1 MAMLP
6 HERSLVERLKNE
18 PFALLGINTDTDKQE
33 YLRKAKEM
41 NVTWRSAWEGK
52 TGGPISSKWGIEG
65 YPTLY
70 LIDHKGVIQKYWLGG
85 PDEKE
90 LDKAIDELVAKA
102 KADK

>member
-33 YLRKAKEM
+33 YLTKAKEHK
-41 NVTWRSAWEGK
+41 VTWRSAWEGK
-52 TGGPISSKWGIEG
+52 TGGPLSTKWGIEA

-70 LIDHKGVIQKYWLGG
+70 LIDHKGVIRKYWLRS
-85 PDEKE
+85 PDEQE
-90 LDKAIDELVAKA
+90 LDKIIDDLVATA